1 MTGEALNGQL
11 WEPSVGPPGSVITL
25 RPSLQI
31 ERGNF
36 LHVPILAGT
45 NVSTFAFS
53 LAFPHM

>member
-31 ERGNF
+31 DRGNF

-45 NVSTFAFS
+45 NVSTFAFF